1 MQRDTLSRDEIDR
14 IEAKI
19 AAAEQLTSAELRVVV
34 TRSTWLG
41 IKTKA
46 RSIFQK
52 YQLDKTTERNAV
64 LLLIDFRDHEVLVY
78 GDEGVNSRVGQE
90 FWNEVRDAM
99 VEEFRAGK
107 LADGLSLGIRMV
119 GEKLSQLYP
128 PKASDVD
135 EISNAL
141 IFD

>member
-1 MQRDTLSRDEIDR
+1 MRRDALSRDEIDR

-19 AAAEQLTSAELRVVV
+19 AAVERLTSAELRVVL

-46 RSIFQK
+46 RTVFRK
-52 YQLDKTTERNAV
+52 YQLDKTAERNAV
-64 LLLIDFRDHEVLVY
+64 LLLIDFRNQEILVY
-78 GDEGVNSRVGQE
+78 GDEGVDSLVGQD
-90 FWNEVRDAM
+90 FWNDVRDAM
-99 VEEFRAGK
+99 VEEFRGGK
-107 LADGLSLGIRMV
+107 LADGISIGIRIV
-119 GEKLSQLYP
+119 GEKLSLLYP
-128 PKASDVD
+128 PKSSDVD